1 MRSWKTFI
9 PLIPDQSGAITD
21 SDRDGVLAVARGFNA
36 SIFLACGVAL
46 AIAAFFGLFSDLK
59 NLITTGL
66 ALACMAALQVFL
78 IRGWVRSTSVAVLF
92 LLFAGIFLSM
102 VRFGSI
108 SIAQASLAG
117 IPLIYCVLVL
127 GETAGTVLLVIS
139 VAASGWITWAQIS
152 GRFVGASPTVP
163 SAQWVVLTA
172 GFIVAYRMAILFKR
186 NLLDVN
192 RRINATQKL
201 LLEEREQSAVQVSMA
216 LAELKRQKYVIDQHA
231 IVMTTDLSG
240 AILYGN
246 DKFVEVSGYTAAE
259 FIGQNP
265 YLLDSGYHPAG
276 FFKGMFEAITRGEI
290 WRGEVCNRAK
300 DGHLFW
306 LASTVAALMNE
317 DGTPREYV
325 AVCTDITERRA
336 AQEAANAASIAKSEF
351 LANMSHEIR
360 TPMNGVIGMVD
371 VLKQTPLNE
380 AQQRMMGTIQDSSL
394 ALLQILNDIL
404 DYSKVEAGKLAV
416 ENLPTQLSD
425 VARGVV
431 QLMVTTAHAKSI
443 DLSVEVSP
451 ELPLW
456 IYSDPLRLR
465 QVLLNLVGNAVKF
478 TSSEGTRQGRVV
490 LYMEPSVL
498 ANGLPAVKLRVVD
511 NGVGMEEEVI
521 SKLFSPF
528 TQGDESTA
536 RRFGGTGLGLS
547 ISQRLVV
554 LMGGTIHARS
564 VPGQGSEFTVELPAR
579 AAPPGERPAPPLD
592 EPVTWGLP
600 TVVMPPR
607 PVASVGGTGRLI
619 LLAEDNETNRE
630 VMLEQLGMLGYAAE
644 VAYDG
649 VMALELWRS
658 GRFALLLTD
667 CHMPNMDGFELTK
680 AIRREEFK
688 GAHLPIVAVTANAM
702 QGEAQRCRDGGMDDY
717 LSKPLRLTELAKLL
731 ARWLP
736 SLDHVSTHAWG
747 AVAGDPAQAATPD
760 TLQVWDATAIAE
772 MVGDNPA
779 AQRRLLHKYLSN
791 AAQQLGAIEASL
803 SGRETGALAELAHKL
818 KSGSLTVGASWL
830 GALCSDLEKAGRSDD
845 EQACSAIVMRL
856 KVAFSEVDSKIKAH
870 LGLDNVLE

>member
-1 MRSWKTFI
+1 MQSWKTF
-9 PLIPDQSGAITD
+9 LSMIPDQSGAISDT
-21 SDRDGVLAVARGFNA
+21 DRDGVLAVARGFNA
-36 SIFLACGVAL
+36 SIFVACGVAL
-46 AIAAFFGLFSDLK
+46 TIAASFGLFSDLK
-59 NLITTGL
+59 NLITTGV

-78 IRGWVRSTSVAVLF
+78 IRGWVRTTSVAVLV

-102 VRFGSI
+102 LRFGSI

-127 GETAGTVLLVIS
+127 GEVAGTVLLVIS
-139 VAASGWITWAQIS
+139 VAASAWITWAQVN
-152 GRFVGASPTVP
+152 GRLVHVSPTVP
-163 SAQWVVLTA
+163 MAQWVVLTA
-172 GFIVAYRMAILFKR
+172 GFIVAYCMAILFKR

-192 RRINATQKL
+192 RRINATQKQ
-201 LLEEREQSAVQVSMA
+201 LLEEREQSATQVSMA

-246 DKFVEVSGYTAAE
+246 DKFVEVSGYAAAE
-259 FIGQNP
+259 FIGKNP
-265 YLLDSGYHPAG
+265 DLLDSGYHTAG

-317 DGTPREYV
+317 DGSPREYV

-336 AQEAANAASIAKSEF
+336 AQEAANAASIAKSDF

-380 AQQRMMGTIQDSSL
+380 TQQRMISTIQDSSL

-416 ENLPTQLSD
+416 ESLPTELSD

-443 DLSVEVSP
+443 DLAVEVSP
-451 ELPLW
+451 ELPRW
-456 IYSDPLRLR
+456 IYADPLRLR
-465 QVLLNLVGNAVKF
+465 QVLLNLIGNAVKF
-478 TSSEGTRQGRVV
+478 TSSEGGRQGRVV
-490 LYMEPSVL
+490 LHMEPGVL
-498 ANGLPAVKLRVVD
+498 ANGQSAVKLRVMD
-511 NGVGMEEEVI
+511 NGVGMEEGVI

-536 RRFGGTGLGLS
+536 RRYGGTGLGLS

-554 LMGGTIHARS
+554 LMGGSIHARS
-564 VPGQGSEFTVELPAR
+564 VLGQGSEFTVLLPAH
-579 AAPPGERPAPPLD
+579 AAPPGDIAAPELQERAVPREPSSVFPP
-592 EPVTWGLP
+592 
-600 TVVMPPR
+600 
-607 PVASVGGTGRLI
+607 PVAPVRDAGRLI

-630 VMLEQLGMLGYAAE
+630 VVLEQLGMLGYAAE
-644 VAYDG
+644 VAHDG
-649 VMALELWRS
+649 EMALALWRR

-667 CHMPNMDGFELTK
+667 CHMPHMDGFELTK
-680 AIRREEFK
+680 AIRGEERK
-688 GAHLPIVAVTANAM
+688 GEHLPIIAVTASAM
-702 QGEAQRCRDGGMDDY
+702 QGEAQRCRDSGMDDY
-717 LSKPLRLTELAKLL
+717 LSKPLRLKELAALL

-736 SLDHVSTHAWG
+736 PLDLVG
-747 AVAGDPAQAATPD
+747 PQEGGGVAGDFADAANPD
-760 TLQVWDATAIAE
+760 TLQVWDSAAIGE

-779 AQRRLLHKYLSN
+779 ARRRLLHKYLSN

-803 SGRETGALAELAHKL
+803 SARETGELAELAHKL
-818 KSGSLTVGASWL
+818 KSGSLTVGALWL
-830 GALCSDLEKAGRSDD
+830 GTVCSDLEKAGRSGD
-845 EQACSAIVMRL
+845 EHACGALVVRL
-856 KVAFSEVDSKIKAH
+856 KAAFSAVDTKIKDH
-870 LGLDNVLE
+870 LALDHVLK

>member
-1 MRSWKTFI
+1 MRSWKTFF

-46 AIAAFFGLFSDLK
+46 AIAAGFGLFSDLE
-59 NLITTGL
+59 NLITTGV
-66 ALACMAALQVFL
+66 ALGCMAALQVFL
-78 IRGWVRSTSVAVLF
+78 IRGWVRSTSMAVLF

-102 VRFGSI
+102 LRFGSI

-127 GETAGTVLLVIS
+127 GETAGTVLLVAS

-152 GRFVGASPTVP
+152 GRFVSASPTVP

-192 RRINATQKL
+192 RRINVTQKL
-201 LLEEREQSAVQVSMA
+201 LLEEREQSTAQVSMA

-240 AILYGN
+240 SILYGN

-259 FIGQNP
+259 FIGKNP
-265 YLLDSGYHPAG
+265 RLLDSGYHPAA

-306 LASTVAALMNE
+306 LASTIAALMNE

-371 VLKQTPLNE
+371 VLKQTPLDE
-380 AQQRMMGTIQDSSL
+380 AQQRMINTIQDSSL

-416 ENLPTQLSD
+416 ESLPTQLSD

-431 QLMVTTAHAKSI
+431 QLMLTTAHAKSI
-443 DLSVEVSP
+443 DLVVEVSP
-451 ELPLW
+451 ELPSW

-465 QVLLNLVGNAVKF
+465 QVLLNLIGNAVKF
-478 TSSEGTRQGRVV
+478 TSSGGNRRGRVV
-490 LYMEPSVL
+490 LYIEPSVL
-498 ANGLPAVKLRVVD
+498 ANGQPAVKLRVVD

-579 AAPPGERPAPPLD
+579 AAPPGEMPASRQLD
-592 EPVTWGLP
+592 EPVTLRLP
-600 TVVMPPR
+600 
-607 PVASVGGTGRLI
+607 PVAATPYVAPVGEVERLI

-644 VAYDG
+644 VAHDG

-667 CHMPNMDGFELTK
+667 CHMPHMDGFELTK
-680 AIRREEFK
+680 AIRREEIQ
-688 GAHLPIVAVTANAM
+688 GAHLPIIAVTASAM

-736 SLDHVSTHAWG
+736 PLEQVSAQAWVG
-747 AVAGDPAQAATPD
+747 VACDAAQAATPE
-760 TLQVWDATAIAE
+760 TLPVWDATAISE
-772 MVGDNPA
+772 MVGDQPA
-779 AQRRLLHKYLSN
+779 TQRRLLLKYLTN
-791 AAQQLGAIEASL
+791 AARQLGAIEASL
-803 SGRETGALAELAHKL
+803 SARETAALAELAHKL
-818 KSGSLTVGASWL
+818 KSGSLTVGALWL
-830 GALCSDLEKAGRSDD
+830 GALCSDLEKAGRAGD
-845 EQACSAIVMRL
+845 EQACGAMVARL
-856 KVAFSEVDSKIKAH
+856 RVAFSEVDTQIKAH